1 MNPHVT
7 WEDLMYCCIFAG
19 AYMAKKN
26 NMDRKDYLKILR
38 GIKIIDEDIPDYM
51 VGEA

>member
-1 MNPHVT
+1 
-7 WEDLMYCCIFAG
+7 
-19 AYMAKKN
+19 MAKKN